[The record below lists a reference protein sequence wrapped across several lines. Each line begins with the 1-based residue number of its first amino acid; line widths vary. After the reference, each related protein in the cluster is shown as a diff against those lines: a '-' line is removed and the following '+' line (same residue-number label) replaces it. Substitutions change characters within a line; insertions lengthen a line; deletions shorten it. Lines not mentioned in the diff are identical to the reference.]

1 MALYSFRDGRRLW
14 GVHMHS
20 LWTRKDT
27 WDLSP
32 PSVENHPVTP
42 SPPAPELKFTVKNR
56 PCIRPC
62 SHAVPANPRPPPGVG
77 AGEGGGGSPT
87 AVTFPA
93 TSEARGLGDLWEASG
108 TLTLFLLCDTLQV
121 TPTYILRKKDAI
133 SDILQKTRIYVA
145 HLQASYHFTC

>member
-42 SPPAPELKFTVKNR
+42 SPPAPELKFTAKNVSNR

-62 SHAVPANPRPPPGVG
+62 SHTVPANPPPPRGR
-77 AGEGGGGSPT
+77 GSPT
-87 AVTFPA
+87 GVTFPA
-93 TSEARGLGDLWEASG
+93 TSEARGLGDLREAAG

-133 SDILQKTRIYVA
+133 SDILQKMRIYAA